1 MSGSRPHPWE
11 AIYPPG
17 LDWGTKIAAGTL
29 TDMLDEAVAAYG
41 DRPAFEFNGH
51 RMSFAEF
58 GAAVARAAAGLAR
71 LGAGPG
77 RSVALYLANLPYHPI
92 AFFAVLRTGA
102 RVVHLSPLDPPRA
115 LRYKMEDSES
125 RILVTANL
133 ANLLTNAAILA
144 RDGVAAHLVVGT
156 ADAWGA
162 LPVPLSPLPEGAI
175 DFATL
180 GEAPMPPSWPSL
192 TSDDVAVLQYT
203 GGTTGLP
210 RAAMLTHGNFTS
222 AVAIYNAWLAG
233 NGRASR
239 PDDKIIGVLPYF
251 HIYALTNVL
260 LLGIRNGVEQ
270 LLRIRFDAETTLRDI
285 SEKRATNFPGV
296 PTMWIALA
304 NHPDIEKYDLS
315 SLRSIGSGG
324 APLPQ
329 EVAERLEKLTGH
341 RLGGGWGMTETAPA
355 GTSLMPGQ
363 IYTAGLIGVPL
374 PGIEMDIVALDDPR
388 RVLPPGERGEI
399 RIKGPN
405 VTKAYW
411 KRPEETESAFVDG
424 WLLTG
429 DIGYMDEKGQF
440 FLVDR
445 KKDMIISGGF
455 NVYPTMIENAIY
467 EHPSVAEVIVIGV
480 PDPYRGQAAKAF
492 VTLREG
498 AEPFTLEELRAF
510 LADKLGRHEL
520 PTALEFRP
528 SLPRT
533 PVGKLS
539 KRDLI
544 EQEASQH
551 TPGAPAPAS

>member
-1 MSGSRPHPWE
+1 MGGERPHPWE

-17 LDWGTKIAAGTL
+17 LDWGMAITTGTL
-29 TDMLDEAVAAYG
+29 TDMLDAAVAAYG
-41 DRPAFEFNGH
+41 ERPAFEFND
-51 RMSFAEF
+51 RRISFAAF
-58 GAAVARAAAGLAR
+58 GEMVARAAAGLAR

-77 RSVALYLANLPYHPI
+77 RSVGLYLANLPYHPI

-115 LRYKMEDSES
+115 LRRKMEDSEA
-125 RILVTANL
+125 RILITANL
-133 ANLLTNAAILA
+133 AGLLTNAETLLCE
-144 RDGVAAHLVVGT
+144 GVADHLVVGA

-162 LPVPLSPLPEGAI
+162 LPIALAPLPTGAI
-175 DFATL
+175 DFAAL
-180 GEAPMPPSWPSL
+180 GEAPAPASWPRL
-192 TSDDVAVLQYT
+192 TPDDVAVLQYT

-210 RAAMLTHGNFTS
+210 RAAMLTHANLTGAIS
-222 AVAIYNAWLAG
+222 IYNAWLAG
-233 NGRASR
+233 TGRIPQ

-270 LLRIRFDAETTLRDI
+270 LLRLRFDVETTLRDI

-304 NHPDIEKYDLS
+304 NHPEIEKYDLS

-329 EVAERLEKLTGH
+329 DVAERLEQLTGH
-341 RLGGGWGMTETAPA
+341 RLGGGWGMTETSPA
-355 GTSLMPGQ
+355 GTSMLPGQ
-363 IYTAGLIGVPL
+363 TYTAGLIGVPL
-374 PGIEMDIVALDDPR
+374 PGIEMDIAALDDPH
-388 RVLPPGERGEI
+388 RVLAPGEHGEI

-405 VTKAYW
+405 VTKSYW
-411 KRPEETESAFVDG
+411 KRPEETKTAFADG
-424 WLLTG
+424 WFLTG
-429 DIGYMDEKGQF
+429 DIGYMDETGQF
-440 FLVDR
+440 YLVDR

-467 EHPSVAEVIVIGV
+467 EHPAVAEVIVIGV
-480 PDPYRGQAAKAF
+480 PDAYRGQAAKAF

-498 AEPFTLEELRAF
+498 AVPFTLEELREF

-520 PTALEFRP
+520 PTALEFRQ

-544 EQEASQH
+544 TQETSKQTAGVATS
-551 TPGAPAPAS
+551 A

>member
-1 MSGSRPHPWE
+1 MSGQNPHPWE

-17 LDWGTKIAAGTL
+17 LDWGVEIVTGTL
-29 TDMLDEAVAAYG
+29 TEMLDDAVAAYG
-41 DRPAFEFNGH
+41 DRPAFEFNGQ

-92 AFFAVLRTGA
+92 AFFAVLLTGA
-102 RVVHLSPLDPPRA
+102 RVVHLSPLDPLRA
-115 LRYKMEDSES
+115 LRRKMEDSEA
-125 RILVTANL
+125 RILITANL
-133 ANLLTNAAILA
+133 AGLLSHAEALL
-144 RDGVAAHLVVGT
+144 REGVAEHLVVGA
-156 ADAWGA
+156 ADAWGP
-162 LPVPLSPLPEGAI
+162 LPAPLSPRPEGAI
-175 DFATL
+175 DFAAL
-180 GEAPMPPSWPSL
+180 GEAPAPASWPRV

-210 RAAMLTHGNFTS
+210 RAAMLTHANLTGAIS
-222 AVAIYNAWLAG
+222 IYNAWLAG
-233 NGRASR
+233 TGRAPQ

-270 LLRIRFDAETTLRDI
+270 LLRPRFDVETTLRDI

-304 NHPDIEKYDLS
+304 NCPDIEKHDLS

-329 EVAERLEKLTGH
+329 DVAERLERLTGH
-341 RLGGGWGMTETAPA
+341 RLGGGWGMTETSPA
-355 GTSLMPGQ
+355 GTSLLPGQ
-363 IYTAGLIGVPL
+363 VYRAGLIGVPL
-374 PGIEMDIVALDDPR
+374 PGIEMDIAALDDPH
-388 RVLPPGERGEI
+388 RVLAPGEHGEI

-405 VTKAYW
+405 VTKSYW
-411 KRPEETESAFVDG
+411 KRPEETESAFADG
-424 WLLTG
+424 WFLTG
-429 DIGYMDEKGQF
+429 DIGYRDETGQF
-440 FLVDR
+440 YLVDR

-467 EHPSVAEVIVIGV
+467 EHPAVAEVIVIGV
-480 PDPYRGQAAKAF
+480 PDAYRGQTAKAF
-492 VTLREG
+492 VVLRDG
-498 AEPFTLEELRAF
+498 ATPFMLEELRAF

-520 PTALEFRP
+520 PTDLEFRQT
-528 SLPRT
+528 LPRT

-544 EQEASQH
+544 AQEASKQIADVA
-551 TPGAPAPAS
+551 TPA

>member
-1 MSGSRPHPWE
+1 MSGQRRHPWE

-17 LDWGTKIAAGTL
+17 LNWRTEIVTGTL

-41 DRPAFEFNGH
+41 DRPAFEFNDR

-58 GAAVARAAAGLAR
+58 ADAVARAAAGLAR

-77 RSVALYLANLPYHPI
+77 RSVALYLGNLPYHPI

-115 LRYKMEDSES
+115 LRRKMEDSEA
-125 RILVTANL
+125 RILITANL
-133 ANLLTNAAILA
+133 AGLMGPAETLL
-144 RDGVAAHLVVGT
+144 REGVAEHLVVGA
-156 ADAWGA
+156 ADAWGK
-162 LPVPLSPLPEGAI
+162 LPAALSPLPAGAI
-175 DFATL
+175 DFASL
-180 GEAPMPPSWPSL
+180 GAAPAPPSWPRL
-192 TSDDVAVLQYT
+192 TPDDVAVLQYT

-210 RAAMLTHGNFTS
+210 RAAMLTHGNLTG

-233 NGRASR
+233 TGRGSQ

-270 LLRIRFDAETTLRDI
+270 LLRPRFDVETTLRDI

-304 NHPDIEKYDLS
+304 NHPNLGQCDLS

-329 EVAERLEKLTGH
+329 EVAERLEQLTGH
-341 RLGGGWGMTETAPA
+341 RLGGGWGMTETSPA
-355 GTSLMPGQ
+355 GTSLLPGQ
-363 IYTAGLIGVPL
+363 AYRAGLIGVPL
-374 PGIEMDIVALDDPR
+374 PGIEMDIAALDDPH
-388 RVLPPGERGEI
+388 RVLAPGEHGEI

-405 VTKAYW
+405 VTKSYW
-411 KRPEETESAFVDG
+411 KRPEETAKAFADG
-424 WLLTG
+424 WFLTG
-429 DIGYMDEKGQF
+429 DIGYMDETGQF
-440 FLVDR
+440 YLVDR

-480 PDPYRGQAAKAF
+480 PDAYRGQAAKAF
-492 VTLREG
+492 ITLREG
-498 AEPFTLEELRAF
+498 AAPFTLEELRAF

-520 PTALEFRP
+520 PTALEFRDA
-528 SLPRT
+528 LPRT

-539 KRDLI
+539 KRHLI
-544 EQEASQH
+544 EQETNKRPADATASR
-551 TPGAPAPAS
+551 

>member
-1 MSGSRPHPWE
+1 MSGARPHPWE

-17 LDWGTKIAAGTL
+17 LDWGAEIKTGTL
-29 TDMLDEAVAAYG
+29 TDMLDAAIAAYG
-41 DRPAFEFNGH
+41 DRPAFEFNDQ

-58 GAAVARAAAGLAR
+58 GASVARCAAGLAR

-77 RSVALYLANLPYHPI
+77 RSVALYLPNLPYHPI
-92 AFFAVLRTGA
+92 AFFAALRTGA
-102 RVVHLSPLDPPRA
+102 RVVHLSPLDPVRA
-115 LRYKMEDSES
+115 LRRKMEDSEA
-125 RILVTANL
+125 RILITTNL
-133 ANLLTNAAILA
+133 ALLMPNAAQLFSDKIA
-144 RDGVAAHLVVGT
+144 EHLVVGA
-156 ADAWGA
+156 ADAWGTPA
-162 LPVPLSPLPEGAI
+162 HIPLAPMPEGAI
-175 DFATL
+175 AFADL
-180 GEAPMPPSWPSL
+180 DGPAPPAWPHI
-192 TSDDVAVLQYT
+192 TADDIAVLQYT

-210 RAAMLTHGNFTS
+210 RAAMLTHGNLTA
-222 AVAIYNAWLAG
+222 AVSIYNAWLAG
-233 NGRASR
+233 TGRAAQR
-239 PDDKIIGVLPYF
+239 GDKIIGVLPYF

-260 LLGIRNGVEQ
+260 LLGIDNGVEQ
-270 LLRIRFDAETTLRDI
+270 LLRLRFDVETTLRDI

-329 EVAERLEKLTGH
+329 DIAERLEQLTGH
-341 RLGGGWGMTETAPA
+341 RLGGGWGMTETSPA
-355 GTSLMPGQ
+355 GTSLLPGQ
-363 IYTAGLIGVPL
+363 RYTASLIGVPL

-388 RVLPPGERGEI
+388 RVLAPGERGEI

-405 VTKAYW
+405 VTKGYW
-411 KRPEETESAFVDG
+411 KRPEENEKAFVDG
-424 WLLTG
+424 WFLTG
-429 DIGYMDEKGQF
+429 DIGTMDESGQF

-467 EHPSVAEVIVIGV
+467 EHPAVAEVIVIGI
-480 PDPYRGQAAKAF
+480 PDAYRGQAAKAF
-492 VTLREG
+492 IVLREG
-498 AEPFTLEELRAF
+498 AAPFTIEALRDF

-544 EQEASQH
+544 EQENSKTPAGAS
-551 TPGAPAPAS
+551 APA